1 MSAYWADYVRLMM
14 PGFLWTAASALPL
27 AIATALAA
35 IHLGR
40 RKPGPYR
47 RNLWGSTAAG
57 AVAFGLLFEALFGEG
72 LKGSTAGLIFLFVP
86 IYSAVALGVG
96 YGLGALA
103 HRRAGHTTQAAISQT
118 ERRFIALP
126 SIMLVALSIGM
137 LKHSIQHNDLTVAE
151 RATNPETLR
160 SIHQRARSGLADS
173 FGVPLF
179 LAQNP
184 MTPADILE
192 DLGKH
197 DHVSVR
203 IFVVRHSNTS
213 KAAIEHMAN
222 DCDARVR
229 EEARARFQLA
239 SASNSALLP
248 PPNCGAADRKR

>member
-14 PGFLWTAASALPL
+14 PGFLWTTASALPL
-27 AIATALAA
+27 ALATALAA

-47 RNLWGSTAAG
+47 RNLWASTAAG
-57 AVAFGLLFEALFGEG
+57 VVAFGLLFEALFGEG

-103 HRRAGHTTQAAISQT
+103 HRRAGHMTETAISQN
-118 ERRFIALP
+118 EGRFIALP
-126 SIMLVALSIGM
+126 LIILVALLFGM
-137 LKHSIQHNDLTVAE
+137 LKYSIQHNDLTVAE
-151 RATNPETLR
+151 RATNLETLR
-160 SIHQRARSGLADS
+160 SINQRAHSGMADR

-184 MTPADILE
+184 NTPTDILE
-192 DLGKH
+192 GLSRH

-213 KAAIEHMAN
+213 RAAIEHMVN
-222 DCDARVR
+222 DCDARIR
-229 EEARARFQLA
+229 EEARARLQLA
-239 SASNSALLP
+239 SASNSALQP
-248 PPNCGAADRKR
+248 TPNCRRG